1 MGPTPGTACTILT
14 HMCSKRQYWFHLQV
28 RMTRSNRERVDPKKL
43 QYILSM
49 VSTWC
54 NFCLQDGT
62 IMAAADRFWVNI
74 TGKGGHAAMPH
85 LSIDPVV
92 AASQVRALS

>member
-1 MGPTPGTACTILT
+1 MWSST
-14 HMCSKRQYWFHLQV
+14 HPASMPSDKTDVRGAHLSSSFDEVFLFQ
-28 RMTRSNRERVDPKKL
+28 M
-43 QYILSM
+43 
-49 VSTWC
+49 
-54 NFCLQDGT
+54 QDGT

-92 AASQVRALS
+92 AASQVRRADTHKMLR

>member
-1 MGPTPGTACTILT
+1 M
-14 HMCSKRQYWFHLQV
+14 
-28 RMTRSNRERVDPKKL
+28 
-43 QYILSM
+43 
-49 VSTWC
+49 
-54 NFCLQDGT
+54 QDGT

-92 AASQVRALS
+92 AASQVRRADTHKVLR